1 MKIGITF
8 KKTFCVDKHLCF
20 FSGKIPCHIAE
31 RLTARYWKP
40 DLLHLL
46 FKTVYHFSHYL
57 RLYTLLAVA
66 IREHLLFVTIR
77 YSGFPDN
84 LCDWHLSCIA
94 YKLVIK
100 NTLAV
105 KSLTSWCD
113 IQTGNFMFQCGL
125 AEVKNNYMYIN

>member
-40 DLLHLL
+40 DLL
-46 FKTVYHFSHYL
+46 
-57 RLYTLLAVA
+57 
-66 IREHLLFVTIR
+66 HLLFVTIR